1 MVRFSIM
8 LSLKTVL
15 KYLPNVDFMYWSLM
29 TTHVDLVL
37 ADSSQTKKRASQG
50 PGVPMISLYI
60 LFQNFCPNKHIKC
73 LEIFLSNGIIILKKS
88 DATSKKGF
96 APGPIVHSATLVP
109 PN

>member
-8 LSLKTVL
+8 LILKTVL

-50 PGVPMISLYI
+50 PGVHTTNDFTIYDYSKISA
-60 LFQNFCPNKHIKC
+60 PTST
-73 LEIFLSNGIIILKKS
+73 SN
-88 DATSKKGF
+88 A
-96 APGPIVHSATLVP
+96 
-109 PN
+109 